1 MMKLRY
7 LLAVLVSKIRR
18 KRSAKKN
25 KEKRY
30 IY

>member
-1 MMKLRY
+1 MKLRY
-7 LLAVLVSKIRR
+7 LLAILVSKIRR
-18 KRSAKKN
+18 KRSQKKN